1 MAFDYETICYRLGLT
16 EWPNLKERIDEPEIQ
31 DGFKSCADVIDNFIE
46 KFDTFQTTGTD
57 EDEEAC
63 FHAEWCGDAVILQF
77 SILVDAGKVQ
87 HPPLKPY
94 AERLRK
100 KKYEKKIRD
109 IKPFER
115 ELPDDVLVLIRQYAK
130 PAFIHFR
137 EYKQALDLFHL
148 PFSYKQKLKEKMGD
162 PAVRE
167 QLKICI
173 DAHLEW
179 KNAYNLYLAN
189 KTQQAYDLSQVS
201 EWRKS
206 ISLDKLYA
214 LLDERE
220 YYMKNFAE
228 WTFQDEIDDAWM
240 DDSDE
245 EPMTE
250 EEHRLACLRQEEDLR
265 QEEEYD
271 L

>member
-31 DGFKSCADVIDNFIE
+31 AGFKSCADVIDNFIE

-77 SILVDAGKVQ
+77 SILVDDGKFQ
-87 HPPLKPY
+87 HPPLEPY

-148 PFSYKQKLKEKMGD
+148 LFHITVSYKQKLKERIVV
-162 PAVRE
+162 PEVRE
-167 QLKICI
+167 QLKICV
-173 DAHLEW
+173 DAHDDYQ
-179 KNAYNLYLAN
+179 KIRSVYLHH
-189 KTQQAYDLSQVS
+189 KTRLNEELSDKSHYWATVCREKFVS
-201 EWRKS
+201 
-206 ISLDKLYA
+206 
-214 LLDERE
+214 LLDQRE
-220 YYMKNFAE
+220 YRQPGYAE
-228 WTFQDEIDDAWM
+228 WYFQDDINDAWM
-240 DDSDE
+240 SDTYDEDDLPDGLVRIRMGSA
-245 EPMTE
+245 P
-250 EEHRLACLRQEEDLR
+250 
-265 QEEEYD
+265 
-271 L
+271 